1 MSKGKEI
8 LIKIIKEKKEI
19 IKLIKD
25 NNLNELKKFK
35 FVKPLWI

>member
-35 FVKPLWI
+35 FVKPL